1 MATTNQE
8 ITAPSSGFVKGLGLT
23 DSTTLV
29 MGSMIGSGIFIV
41 SSDVARQVRSPGLLI
56 LCWLLAAA
64 LTVIAALS
72 YGELAAAMPHAGGQ
86 YVYLREAF
94 GRLWGFLYGW
104 TLFLVIQTG
113 TIAAVA
119 VAFAK
124 FTGVFL
130 PSISANHYLIG
141 SGKLGLTTQQLLAIA
156 VILAIAGLAWS
167 YHLSGR
173 LTNAEAQLSQAQQKL
188 SLTGVTLRRDQQL
201 YAQGF
206 LSKQL
211 LDNDTTQYETD
222 RQAVSSAQAAVD
234 SAAAGVRVNG
244 NNSAG
249 LQREN
254 LASAQAAAASAD
266 AQADQIA
273 VQIRKATIVSPVDG
287 VVVNRTINPGQ
298 YPGSAPLFTVQ
309 EIDEVYAMLNA
320 SSDQIFALRSGA
332 AADITVGALH
342 LRHIRGVV
350 EAVLGQAQ
358 PGGTNF
364 VVKVRVPN
372 PNGTLQSGM
381 VVSAS
386 IAMPA
391 VTGWMIPTRAFIDA
405 AHDSVRVATSDGS
418 TRVAAVRDLAE
429 DGSHSIVEGLA
440 PGSRVVLQE

>member
-1 MATTNQE
+1 MKLRPLAFRAFLAGMLFVSVPVWSCSRHG
-8 ITAPSSGFVKGLGLT
+8 TAQTDPSPQPALRTAV
-23 DSTTLV
+23 LV
-29 MGSMIGSGIFIV
+29 RGSIV
-41 SSDVARQVRSPGLLI
+41 
-56 LCWLLAAA
+56 
-64 LTVIAALS
+64 
-72 YGELAAAMPHAGGQ
+72 
-86 YVYLREAF
+86 
-94 GRLWGFLYGW
+94 
-104 TLFLVIQTG
+104 
-113 TIAAVA
+113 
-119 VAFAK
+119 
-124 FTGVFL
+124 
-130 PSISANHYLIG
+130 PSIVLSGLIAPLQNVAISSSLQEPAG
-141 SGKLGLTTQQLLAIA
+141 AVYVREGDRVRAGQLLAQLDVA
-156 VILAIAGLAWS
+156 DLRANYTAAK
-167 YHLSGR
+167 R
-173 LTNAEAQLSQAQQKL
+173 NAEDAFSRIAQTRDQGTLTIAQARANLESAQAQLSQAQQKL